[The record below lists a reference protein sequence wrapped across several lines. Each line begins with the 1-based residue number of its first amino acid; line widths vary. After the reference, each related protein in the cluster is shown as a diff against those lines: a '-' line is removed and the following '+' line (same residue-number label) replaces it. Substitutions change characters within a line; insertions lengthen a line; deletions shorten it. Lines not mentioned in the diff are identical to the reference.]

1 MPKYVAGLVE
11 DIPPGTRKIV
21 EFAGRSIGIF
31 NIDGVYYAL
40 RNRCPHQGGPLCEG
54 RQAGF
59 LQAETP
65 GEFVYTRHGEML
77 RCPWHGWEFDI
88 TTGRASIDPERIRTR
103 NYPVSVETNVDLEAN
118 EIPSSVETYTASV
131 DQQYVV
137 VDIP

>member
-1 MPKYVAGLVE
+1 MAKHIAGRVE

-21 EFAGRSIGIF
+21 EIAGRSVGIF
-31 NIDGVYYAL
+31 NINGVFYAL

-59 LQAETP
+59 LQADKP
-65 GEFVYTRHGEML
+65 GEFVYTRRDEML

-88 TTGRASIDPERIRTR
+88 TTGRARINPDRVRTR
-103 NYPVSVETNVDLEAN
+103 NYAVAVESGADLEIEEMPAA
-118 EIPSSVETYTASV
+118 ETYEAEI
-131 DQQYVV
+131 DRQYVV